1 MQSSAVGFR
10 LIKISSTQ
18 AIIVPVK
25 GTKSIIVV
33 VGVLLWIMNA
43 FIPLNRKLKTVLT
56 LVVAFI
62 VLLFLLN
69 VARQCDFFS
78 FMNMGNMHMK

>member
-1 MQSSAVGFR
+1 MTLFS
-10 LIKISSTQ
+10 LLT
-18 AIIVPVK
+18 
-25 GTKSIIVV
+25 IIVV